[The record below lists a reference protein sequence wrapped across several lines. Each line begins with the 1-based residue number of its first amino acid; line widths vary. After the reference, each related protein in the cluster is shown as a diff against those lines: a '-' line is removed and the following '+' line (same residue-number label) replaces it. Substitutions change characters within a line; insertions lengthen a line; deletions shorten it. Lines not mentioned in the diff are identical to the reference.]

1 MIAAE
6 TRAGLRIA
14 GLTMHFGGLT
24 ALSEIDMELEGRG
37 IFGLIGPN
45 GSGKTTLFNLIA
57 GFYQPSAG
65 SIHYSGRDI
74 TNWPAERV
82 AGAGIARTFQNLK
95 IFRRLTVADNVAGAQ
110 TSLGDVHLWQRILPN
125 RGERA
130 RRTRVKDLLGLV
142 GLSERRNDLAGELAL
157 GDQRRL
163 ELARALAREP
173 DLLLLD
179 EPAGGMTP
187 QETERMAQL
196 IEYVAEQGPT
206 VLLVEHKMSLVMGL
220 CHHITVLNFGRK
232 IAEGAPH
239 DIQSD
244 RAVRE
249 AYLGMGGAGA

>member
-1 MIAAE
+1 M
-6 TRAGLRIA
+6 TVTDRQPGMRIA
-14 GLTMHFGGLT
+14 GLTKQFGGLT
-24 ALSEIDMELEGRG
+24 ALSEIDIEIEGAG

-45 GSGKTTLFNLIA
+45 GSGKTTLFNLIS
-57 GFYQPSAG
+57 GIYKPSAG
-65 SIHYSGRDI
+65 AVCYGGRDI
-74 TNWPAERV
+74 TNWPAHRV

-110 TSLGDVHLWQRILPN
+110 TSLKDVRPWQRFLPN

-130 RRTRVKDLLGLV
+130 RRMRVDALLDLAGL
-142 GLSERRNDLAGELAL
+142 LERRNDLAGELPL

-187 QETERMAQL
+187 QETDRMADL
-196 IEYVAEQGPT
+196 IEHVAEQGPT
-206 VLLVEHKMSLVMGL
+206 VLLVEHKMNLVMRL
-220 CHHITVLNFGRK
+220 CRRITVLNFGQK
-232 IAEGAPH
+232 IAEGAPQ

-244 RAVRE
+244 KAVQE
-249 AYLGMGGAGA
+249 AYLGTGGTGA